1 MAANRAK
8 LTVDEKYI
16 RPKKANDLMKSAQN
30 IHQTVY
36 IFGTTGFGKT
46 SFVTDYFARRKYEY
60 YSAAD
65 ADFMET
71 NLISGSHL
79 EKERIIVLDDLQL
92 LKTTEDRDAWYQVL
106 DELMKDPKIW
116 LILISRAPI
125 PAWMKPLHIE
135 HLFVII
141 PESALAFSQKEEE
154 SYLDQWQLSIMSESM
169 KRIHQ
174 YGHGQPL
181 FFKIMAMRF
190 SLLPKSIGTAA
201 QRLKEETEMIETT
214 RLDCWDYLESHV
226 YDLWDVE
233 MQEFLMD
240 ISVVD
245 TFDLQMAQMI
255 TKRND
260 AGKIIV
266 EAQETGNFIM
276 EIVKDN
282 SIEYVMRPQ
291 MILSMRRRL
300 LKKSTKTH
308 IENLYYRAGNCYEM
322 QGQITKALEMYQK
335 CDQKESMSRLLI
347 ENARNHPGTGHY
359 WELRKY
365 YLSLP
370 EEIIRQSAVLM
381 AAISM
386 LQSIMMNDE
395 ESERWYQTLVA
406 YAKTQTGSAKKEA
419 QARLFYLDVALPHRG
434 TVNMKE
440 ILVHI
445 WQVVSDR
452 NSYMPEVS
460 LTNNQPSCMN
470 GGKDFCEWSK
480 NDKQIAL
487 TAGRPIELVLGK
499 FGKGLVNL
507 CLAESYFEKGKDN
520 YEVAMLAGKG
530 RMQAESGGKPE
541 QVFVAVGILAQL
553 SIMNNH
559 INDAL
564 ESIDSFEASCQG
576 CSEQLILGIHTFK
589 IRTLLLISR
598 TGEIAKLMEEMPDED
613 QGFCTLE
620 RYRYVTKAR
629 VYLSMGR
636 KEKAL
641 MLLET
646 LLLYAQKRDRIY
658 LQIETKILLAITN
671 YRMGN
676 PKWKEIIQDAVSQAE
691 EYHFVRVLSREGAP
705 LYELLKSTE
714 LTWKDRSFQKQVLAE
729 SELMANMYPSYLKEK
744 KIAAVTLS
752 DTAVKILRMQAE
764 GMNVAEIAD
773 SIGLSK
779 AGVKYYNQETY
790 KKLGVS
796 SKGAAINEA
805 RNQKLI

>member
-1 MAANRAK
+1 
-8 LTVDEKYI
+8 
-16 RPKKANDLMKSAQN
+16 
-30 IHQTVY
+30 
-36 IFGTTGFGKT
+36 
-46 SFVTDYFARRKYEY
+46 
-60 YSAAD
+60 
-65 ADFMET
+65 
-71 NLISGSHL
+71 
-79 EKERIIVLDDLQL
+79 
-92 LKTTEDRDAWYQVL
+92 
-106 DELMKDPKIW
+106 
-116 LILISRAPI
+116 
-125 PAWMKPLHIE
+125 
-135 HLFVII
+135 
-141 PESALAFSQKEEE
+141 
-154 SYLDQWQLSIMSESM
+154 
-169 KRIHQ
+169 
-174 YGHGQPL
+174 
-181 FFKIMAMRF
+181 
-190 SLLPKSIGTAA
+190 
-201 QRLKEETEMIETT
+201 
-214 RLDCWDYLESHV
+214 
-226 YDLWDVE
+226 
-233 MQEFLMD
+233 
-240 ISVVD
+240 
-245 TFDLQMAQMI
+245 
-255 TKRND
+255 
-260 AGKIIV
+260 
-266 EAQETGNFIM
+266 
-276 EIVKDN
+276 
-282 SIEYVMRPQ
+282 
-291 MILSMRRRL
+291 
-300 LKKSTKTH
+300 
-308 IENLYYRAGNCYEM
+308 
-322 QGQITKALEMYQK
+322 
-335 CDQKESMSRLLI
+335 MSRLLI

-676 PKWKEIIQDAVSQAE
+676 PKWKEILQDAVSQAE